1 MTTTIVPRAT
11 TTQAAPVRR
20 AARPIPTTRL
30 VKVELRK
37 MFNTRSGF
45 WMLISIGVLSVIATG
60 AVIVFAPER
69 AVTYESFA
77 TAIGFP
83 MSVILPMIAI
93 LAVTSEW
100 SQRSGLT
107 TFTLVPSRGRV
118 IGAKAIATVLVGLGS
133 VAVAFAVGAIGNLAG
148 SALAGVDTVWDVS
161 LSAAHQIVLGNLV
174 GMAIGFTLGVVLRA
188 SAAAI
193 VGYFVVSLVLPGIL
207 VLLASVREWF
217 LDLQPWID
225 WNYTQ
230 VELFDG
236 ATNTGEE
243 WAHARL
249 DHGDL
254 DRLSPRRRA
263 ARPAPLRGQVVTR
276 TGCGDSHSAT
286 DHLEDDEHPPRC
298 CPTPGHPLG
307 DGHRARSSAA
317 GSSAGSTPLD

>member
-1 MTTTIVPRAT
+1 MTATIVPPAT
-11 TTQAAPVRR
+11 TTEAASGRR
-20 AARPIPTTRL
+20 TAPPIPTTRL

-45 WMLISIGVLSVIATG
+45 WMLVSIGVLSVIATG
-60 AVIVFAPER
+60 AVIIFAPDSSI
-69 AVTYESFA
+69 TYESFA
-77 TAIGFP
+77 TAIGLP

-133 VAVAFAVGAIGNLAG
+133 MAVAFAVGAVGNLAG

-161 LSAAHQIVLGNLV
+161 LSTAPQIVLGNLV

-188 SAAAI
+188 SAGAI

-207 VLLASVREWF
+207 ELLALVRESF
-217 LDLQPWID
+217 RDLQPWID

-230 VELFDG
+230 VELFEG

-243 WAHARL
+243 WAML
-249 DHGDL
+249 
-254 DRLSPRRRA
+254 
-263 ARPAPLRGQVVTR
+263 
-276 TGCGDSHSAT
+276 
-286 DHLEDDEHPPRC
+286 
-298 CPTPGHPLG
+298 
-307 DGHRARSSAA
+307 
-317 GSSAGSTPLD
+317 GSTTMIWIVIPLVFGLLFLRRSEVK